1 MSTKVALRPD
11 VTQKLLPNSFVLALL
26 FGLPRVG
33 SLVLASWWYTQDKA
47 RADRAFALIEDWDL
61 GIVYAGVY
69 AALLVH
75 VFNFWYT
82 ASFRRAAG
90 VMYPNHSV
98 FRTEGGEVVLMDQSP
113 GPASAY
119 NRAARA
125 CANYQEWA
133 LFYVPVL
140 MLAGFV
146 FPTLAKVSIAL
157 WAGGRVVYI
166 VGYTGGPTSGIARMP
181 GFAISTALGMTVA
194 IEGVV
199 LLTALKTLAPEVLD
213 ALPLY

>member
-1 MSTKVALRPD
+1 MAFKAALRPD
-11 VTQKLLPNSFVLALL
+11 LTKKAMPNSFVLMLIFAV
-26 FGLPRVG
+26 PRVL
-33 SLVLASWWYTQDKA
+33 SLVLASWWYTKDQQ

-82 ASFRRAAG
+82 GTFRRAAG
-90 VMYPNHSV
+90 VMYPNHAV
-98 FRTEGGEVVLMDQSP
+98 FRTEAGEVVQTDQAP
-113 GPASAY
+113 GAASAY

-146 FPTLAKVSIAL
+146 FPTLAKVSIVL
-157 WAGGRVVYI
+157 WAGGRTVYI
-166 VGYTGGPTSGIARMP
+166 VGYTSGPTNGLARMP
-181 GFAISTALGMTVA
+181 GFAVSTALGMTIVA
-194 IEGVV
+194 EGVV
-199 LLTALKTLAPEVLD
+199 LLTALKTMAPQVLD
-213 ALPLY
+213 ALPLF